1 MSEKTGSPQLFPWLK
16 FTCAS
21 PEVFGEYSDL
31 LKAEAERDDWKQKW
45 EMGLKIEVV
54 AGEQI
59 EKLEAENAKLK
70 ADVKSYKAV
79 YDSLNRTIDRLR
91 ELVNAVKDPTEDGG
105 YFKSI
110 YCEDIEGVN
119 WFDARDALKGS
130 DQET

>member
-1 MSEKTGSPQLFPWLK
+1 MSEKTGSPHLFPWLK

-31 LKAEAERDDWKQKW
+31 LKAEAERDGCWATW
-45 EMGLKIEVV
+45 TSS
-54 AGEQI
+54 
-59 EKLEAENAKLK
+59 LK